1 MVEPVPSA
9 PLEVRDVQL
18 DFVGHRVVGPLGPK
32 PLSPTE
38 LNLLATLMAN
48 VGTVVPYESL
58 IAAAWEDAL
67 PRPKELA
74 VYMRR
79 LRKKIEPDPSK
90 PVYIRSVK
98 LFGYIFDRS

>member
-18 DFVGHRVVGPLGPK
+18 DFVGHRVVGPLGAK